1 MSSIGRV
8 SSCGNVA
15 VDAAAVALAKVSLVN
30 GEGSGGNAGE
40 GGGMVDS
47 KGNAGGINE
56 TCKVGGVFCSPHIGA
71 DSVEGISS
79 PDVNDFIMQSCR
91 DINAQHVAPNS
102 PPTHNMAAPPNV
114 EPCRASDGDNFVC
127 SLTPLWCDT
136 QSQSVI
142 GNEIVTQDY
151 MVSQQLRN
159 EEIRQ
164 LEKRNFFPEKV
175 DAHERKKRLRL
186 PKGLVDTSNVTSNA
200 HAPDTGTGVRVQV
213 GTSRDPP
220 SGVASKTVVPSPCR
234 SPRIASGPVV
244 DRVYPSI
251 KLGGKRC
258 SEAGGDFV
266 GGPSVDGIG
275 LDGDN
280 VVHRK
285 RRPKVVGSGAKK
297 KVAKSA
303 VSNAGACDRIN
314 VTVRCSLGEVSEAAT
329 LLETR
334 HRDIVRKAGFG
345 CVFN

>member
-1 MSSIGRV
+1 M
-8 SSCGNVA
+8 CN
-15 VDAAAVALAKVSLVN
+15 
-30 GEGSGGNAGE
+30 
-40 GGGMVDS
+40 
-47 KGNAGGINE
+47 
-56 TCKVGGVFCSPHIGA
+56 
-71 DSVEGISS
+71 
-79 PDVNDFIMQSCR
+79 
-91 DINAQHVAPNS
+91 
-102 PPTHNMAAPPNV
+102 
-114 EPCRASDGDNFVC
+114 
-127 SLTPLWCDT
+127 LTPVWCDT

-164 LEKRNFFPEKV
+164 LEKRNFFSEKV

-200 HAPDTGTGVRVQV
+200 HVPDTGAGVRVQV
-213 GTSRDPP
+213 GTSRDPA
-220 SGVASKTVVPSPCR
+220 SGVASKTVVPSPRR

-258 SEAGGDFV
+258 SKAGGDFV
-266 GGPSVDGIG
+266 GGPSFDGIG
-275 LDGDN
+275 LDGAN

-285 RRPKVVGSGAKK
+285 RRPKVVGSGPKK

-314 VTVRCSLGEVSEAAT
+314 VTVRCSLGEVSEAAA

-334 HRDIVRKAGFG
+334 HRDILCKAGFG
-345 CVFN
+345 CVFNWVLKGNVLHLLMCHLMKKIDTATMRIDCGPNKVLVVSREAVHQAFWFPMGDDTAPRTADSGHDESMARFKAELGFSKASVAACSR